1 VGNRSKST
9 SYRYMVCN
17 NSTQVYD
24 PKTDD
29 SVCRV
34 IERGF
39 GLRDVYFLT
48 AVPPGK
54 SLCKACFET
63 MARYT
68 KRSKAKKKKGPRQT
82 GNQATQQAARLS
94 QSQNAE
100 LKIVRKARDKI

>member
-1 VGNRSKST
+1 MGSRSKST
-9 SYRYMVCN
+9 RYKYMACK
-17 NSTQVYD
+17 NSTHVYD

-34 IERGF
+34 IERGLGF
-39 GLRDVYFLT
+39 RDVYFIT

-63 MARYT
+63 MSRYT
-68 KRSKAKKKKGPRQT
+68 RRSKAKKKKGPRQT

-94 QSQNAE
+94 RSQNAE
-100 LKIVRKARDKI
+100 LEIVRKAREKI